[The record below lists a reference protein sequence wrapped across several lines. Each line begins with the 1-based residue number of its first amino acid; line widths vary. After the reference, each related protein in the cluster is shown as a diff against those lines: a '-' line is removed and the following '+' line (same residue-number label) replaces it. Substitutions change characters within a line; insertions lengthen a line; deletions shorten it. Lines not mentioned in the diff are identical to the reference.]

1 MSPRATL
8 LRSLLLLTVTLVT
21 AAGLLWIAHP
31 RTTAD
36 TAAPIAPDAVTAAPT
51 AGAVDAREPAAVPP
65 ATPAALEPVATAAPP
80 SAAPSAAPS
89 APASAGMRAYLD
101 PETGV
106 IGPMPRSAAEAAELD
121 AVGGELPDPIEI
133 RRPDGTVLLDLQ
145 GHMQEYYVVQL
156 DANGKRVVRCVSDP
170 KLALEAPPAP
180 APQPE
185 ER

>member
-51 AGAVDAREPAAVPP
+51 AGAVEARETAAVAA
-65 ATPAALEPVATAAPP
+65 ATPAALEPVATA
-80 SAAPSAAPS
+80 AAPS

>member
-65 ATPAALEPVATAAPP
+65 ATPAALEPVATAAAA
-80 SAAPSAAPS
+80 SAASMAPG
-89 APASAGMRAYLD
+89 SAGMRAYLD

>member
-51 AGAVDAREPAAVPP
+51 AGTVEARETAAVPP
-65 ATPAALEPVATAAPP
+65 ATPAALEPVATAAAA
-80 SAAPSAAPS
+80 SAASMAPG
-89 APASAGMRAYLD
+89 SAGMRAYLD